1 MVQIR
6 LILTFI
12 EMISYKTVVPP
23 PRKITPN
30 IFRACT
36 HDEKEIQGLR
46 EKVRELQNS
55 LVKTKINVE
64 KKEEN
69 CRDLENEVR

>member
-1 MVQIR
+1 
-6 LILTFI
+6 
-12 EMISYKTVVPP
+12 MISYKTAVPP
-23 PRKITPN
+23 PSNIAPT